1 VRRRGSRRY
10 VVRRRV
16 SRTGVGSATALSR
29 GYRGARCIRLAG
41 RRLGTQASEDSDHDK
56 VGAYIERGAARVEG
70 MLGERKMRKQ
80 QANEDGGRSMHI
92 RG

>member
-1 VRRRGSRRY
+1 M
-10 VVRRRV
+10 
-16 SRTGVGSATALSR
+16 
-29 GYRGARCIRLAG
+29 
-41 RRLGTQASEDSDHDK
+41 GTQASEDSDHDK